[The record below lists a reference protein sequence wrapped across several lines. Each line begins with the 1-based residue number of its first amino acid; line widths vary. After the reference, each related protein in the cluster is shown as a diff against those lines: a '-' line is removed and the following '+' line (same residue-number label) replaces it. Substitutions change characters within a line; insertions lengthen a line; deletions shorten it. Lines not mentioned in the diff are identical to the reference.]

1 MIGRM
6 ERFLIK
12 SSDNHIYGIR
22 NIEVHN
28 VARVKSICDPINQ
41 HLGNFESLE
50 IGYFTTKVMNIY
62 CYSDIIITKS
72 FGWEIT
78 TLDNIETTFESIFK
92 NSFSGVEEFK
102 IIMI

>member
-28 VARVKSICDPINQ
+28 VAKVKSIYDPINQ
-41 HLGNFESLE
+41 HSGTFETLE

-62 CYSDIIITKS
+62 CYSDIMLTKQ
-72 FGWEIT
+72 FGWQAT
-78 TLDNIETTFESIFK
+78 TLDNIETIFESIFK